1 MSNFLHSSKTKTVLI
16 ILGSIVL
23 LLVVFGFGIAVGYYH
38 AIFASR
44 FGQNYYHNFYGGTPG
59 LAPMNEHG
67 IVGTVI
73 DVSSSSI
80 SVSDQ
85 GNNEQSVAILGNT
98 VIRDVNNTITVSGI
112 IPGDQVTVIG
122 EPNTEGQIQ
131 ARFIRVFDASS
142 SLPQPP
148 EPAPPSPSNG
158 D

>member
-1 MSNFLHSSKTKTVLI
+1 MSNFLHSHKTRAVLFT
-16 ILGSIVL
+16 LGAIVL
-23 LLVVFGFGIAVGYYH
+23 LLIVFGFGIAVGYYH

-44 FGQNYYHNFYGGTPG
+44 FGENYYHNFYGGTPG

-85 GNNEQSVAILGNT
+85 GKNEQSVEILGDT
-98 VIRDVNNTITVSGI
+98 VIREINNTITIGDIV
-112 IPGDQVTVIG
+112 PGDQITVIG
-122 EPNTEGQIQ
+122 EPNTQGQIQ

-148 EPAPPSPSNG
+148 APPSNG
-158 D
+158 N

>member
-1 MSNFLHSSKTKTVLI
+1 MSNFLHSHTTRAVLI
-16 ILGSIVL
+16 ILGAIVL
-23 LLVVFGFGIAVGYYH
+23 LFVVFGVGIAVGYYH

-44 FGQNYYHNFYGGTPG
+44 FGENYYHNFYGGAPTSG

-80 SVSDQ
+80 SVKDQ
-85 GNNEQSVAILGNT
+85 GDNEQSVAILGDT
-98 VIRDVNNTITVSGI
+98 VIREVNNTITI
-112 IPGDQVTVIG
+112 NDIMPGDQVTVIG

-148 EPAPPSPSNG
+148 AAPSNG
-158 D
+158 N